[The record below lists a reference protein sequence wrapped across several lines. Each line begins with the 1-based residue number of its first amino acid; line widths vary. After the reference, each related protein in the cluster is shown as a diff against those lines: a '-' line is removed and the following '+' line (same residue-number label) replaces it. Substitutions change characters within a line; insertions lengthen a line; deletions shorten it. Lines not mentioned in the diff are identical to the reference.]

1 VQYQPANT
9 YISNASKIGR
19 NSKEIRFPEIEAC
32 AKELKSTHKKV
43 GAIGYCYGGWACF
56 QLGGKGKSLVDAIS
70 VAHPSLLTKEEIDN
84 VAVPVQ
90 ILAPE
95 TDGMYTPELK
105 VLRTPR
111 QRLEY
116 SNVCADN
123 VEKEHTLKVLPER
136 NIEFDYQYFPGLA
149 HGFAAK

>member
-1 VQYQPANT
+1 MK
-9 YISNASKIGR
+9 NATKQQTR
-19 NSKEIRFPEIEAC
+19 KEIRFPEIEAC

-56 QLGGKGKSLVDAIS
+56 QLGGKGKNLVDAIS

-90 ILAPE
+90 VLAPE

-105 VLRTPR
+105 
-111 QRLEY
+111 
-116 SNVCADN
+116 
-123 VEKEHTLKVLPER
+123 EHTLKVLPER
-136 NIEFDYQYFPGLA
+136 AIELDYQYFPGLA
-149 HGFAAK
+149 HGFAAKVRPHRKLHSHVNTC

>member
-1 VQYQPANT
+1 MYSKPTNI

-56 QLGGKGKSLVDAIS
+56 QLGGKGKNLVDAIS

-84 VAVPVQ
+84 VDVPVQ

-105 VLRTPR
+105 
-111 QRLEY
+111 
-116 SNVCADN
+116 
-123 VEKEHTLKVLPER
+123 EHTLTTLPKKGVEY
-136 NIEFDYQYFPGLA
+136 DYQYFPSLA
-149 HGFAAK
+149 HGFAAKFVISR